1 MSDANRSD
9 LQQRDAHEK
18 RSDWESRQRASGAP
32 RAPEPS
38 VVEWLDLLP
47 RGLALDV
54 AAGTGRHSVALAR
67 AGFAVVAIDYAE
79 AALRTLQSIA
89 RAEQLS
95 VWPLAADLS
104 EFPLPRARF
113 DAILNTNFLD
123 RALLPRL
130 IEALRPGGALLFD
143 TFLIDQAATG
153 HPRNPAFMLQHYE
166 LREML
171 SEMDLVRYREGLV
184 AYPDG
189 KSAWRA
195 AALAIRRGADS
206 SRVADSTRGAGSS
219 RGA

>member
-1 MSDANRSD
+1 MSDTDRGES
-9 LQQRDAHEK
+9 QPRDAREK
-18 RSDWESRQRASGAP
+18 RSDWRKRSDWEARQRASGPP

-38 VVEWLDLLP
+38 VVEMLELLP

-54 AAGTGRHSVALAR
+54 AAGTGRHSLLLAR
-67 AGFAVVAIDYAE
+67 AGFKVLAIDYAE

-89 RAEQLS
+89 RAEKLS
-95 VWPLAADLS
+95 IWPLLAELS

-123 RALLPRL
+123 RALVPRL
-130 IEALRPGGALLFD
+130 IDALRPGGALLFD

-153 HPRNPAFMLQHYE
+153 HPRNPDFMLQHYE

-171 SEMDLVRYREGLV
+171 SEMDLVRYREGIV
-184 AYPDG
+184 IYPDG

-195 AALAIRRGADS
+195 AALAIRRGAGIS
-206 SRVADSTRGAGSS
+206 QIA
-219 RGA
+219 